1 MFTGLVEGTGRLLSN
16 TANKLIVEFDNVP
29 YSSGDIKKGDSVS
42 VNGVC
47 LTVVDIN
54 GNRIGFDVSK
64 ESLSVTN
71 IAKLNNGSKLNIEKS
86 MSASGRFHGHFV
98 SGHIDAVGKISRLI
112 KNSNSWDLFVEI
124 DQKNINA
131 SKFLVTKGSI
141 ALNGVS
147 LTINEVIGK
156 NGFRLTLIPHT
167 VKMTNLVD
175 LSTGDCVNIELDLLA
190 KYINNMISD
199 NAEKQMGKASEV
211 TEEFLKENGYVR

>member
-16 TANKLIVEFDNVP
+16 TANKLIVELDNVP
-29 YSSGDIKKGDSVS
+29 YSYGDIKKGDSVS

-47 LTVVDIN
+47 LTVVDID

-71 IAKLNNGSKLNIEKS
+71 IAKLNNGSKLNIEKA

-124 DQKNINA
+124 DQKDINV

-141 ALNGVS
+141 TLNGVS
-147 LTINEVIGK
+147 LTINEVIGR

-175 LSTGDCVNIELDLLA
+175 LSTDDRVNIEFDLLA
-190 KYINNMISD
+190 KYISNMING